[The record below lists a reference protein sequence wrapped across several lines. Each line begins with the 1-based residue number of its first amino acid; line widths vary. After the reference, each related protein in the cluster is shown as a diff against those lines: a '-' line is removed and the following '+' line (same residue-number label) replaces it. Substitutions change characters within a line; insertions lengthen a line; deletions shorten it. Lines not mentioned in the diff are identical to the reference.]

1 MLYFVTGNIKIVVQ
15 ISGNREG
22 SGPKNYPQSIAT
34 CFKFAEQLYGMTR
47 KQEVL
52 QDVVIKFAGDSG
64 DGMQLTGTQF
74 TNNTALL
81 GIDLSTFPDFPA
93 EIRAP
98 QGTLPGVS
106 GFQLRFS
113 SDRVFTP
120 GDACDVLVAMNAA
133 ALKTNLTALK
143 KGGKIIVNTDGFDGK
158 NLRLANYPEGENPL
172 ENGSLDNY
180 EVIRMDVTK
189 MTREALK
196 DFTMGMK
203 EKDRAKNMF
212 VLGFIYFMYN
222 RNMENT
228 LGFLKEKFGKK
239 PEILE
244 SNIKVLQAGYN
255 YGDTTETF
263 TTTYSVE
270 KAKMLPGT
278 YRSVMG
284 NQAVTFGLIAA
295 SQKSGLPLFLGSYP
309 ITPASDILHEL
320 SKYKNFGIRTFQA
333 EDEIAAITSAIGAA
347 YGGSLG
353 VTTTSG
359 PGMAL
364 KAEAMG
370 LAVMLEIPLLI
381 CDIQRGGP
389 STGLPTKTEQSDLLQ
404 AYYGRNGEC
413 PMPIVSASTPAD
425 CFDAVYEAVR
435 IAVQH
440 MTPVIFL
447 SDGYIANGAEP
458 WKFPT
463 TEELRPIT
471 VKFKTE
477 LGDHEDKL
485 QPYLRDEKLARPWA
499 VPGTPGL
506 EHRIGGLE
514 KQNVTGNI
522 SYEPE
527 NHQLM
532 VKIRQEKVDKI
543 AEYIPEQKL
552 DSGPEKGKILVLG
565 WGSTFGAIKS
575 ACTELQAKGHAVS
588 HAHLRY
594 VRPFPKNLGEIIKN
608 FDTVLIPEINN
619 GQLIKIIR
627 DIYFV
632 DAKGYSKIMGVPITK
647 TELVMKLEEMLAL

>member
-1 MLYFVTGNIKIVVQ
+1 M
-15 ISGNREG
+15 E
-22 SGPKNYPQSIAT
+22 
-34 CFKFAEQLYGMTR
+34 R

-64 DGMQLTGTQF
+64 DGMQLTGSQF

-81 GIDLSTFPDFPA
+81 GIDLATFPDFPA

-98 QGTLPGVS
+98 IGTLPGVS
-106 GFQLRFS
+106 GYQLRFS

-133 ALKTNLTALK
+133 ALKVNLTAIK
-143 KGGKIIVNTDGFDGK
+143 KGGKIIVNTDGFDSR

-172 ENGSLDNY
+172 ENGSLGNY
-180 EVIRMDVTK
+180 EVIKMDVTK

-196 DFTMGMK
+196 DITMGMK

-212 VLGFIYFMYN
+212 VLGFLYWMYG
-222 RNMENT
+222 REMANT
-228 LGFLKEKFGKK
+228 AGFLKEKFGKK
-239 PEILE
+239 PEIFE
-244 SNIKVLQAGYN
+244 SNVKAMQAGYN

-263 TTTYSVE
+263 TTTYKVE
-270 KAKMLPGT
+270 KAKMEPGS
-278 YRSVMG
+278 YRSIMG
-284 NQAVTFGLIAA
+284 NQAVTYGLIAA
-295 SQKSGLPLFLGSYP
+295 SQKSGLPIFLGSYP
-309 ITPASDILHEL
+309 ITPASDILHDL
-320 SKYKNFGIRTFQA
+320 AKYKNFGVRTFQA

-364 KAEAMG
+364 KGEAMG
-370 LAVMLEIPLLI
+370 LAVMLEIPLI
-381 CDIQRGGP
+381 IINIQRGGP
-389 STGLPTKTEQSDLLQ
+389 STGLPTKTEQSDLMQ

-413 PMPIVSASTPAD
+413 PMPIVSASTPGD
-425 CFDAVYEAVR
+425 CFEAVYEAVR

-458 WKFPT
+458 WKYPT
-463 TEELRPIT
+463 ADALRPIT
-471 VKFKTE
+471 VKFKTQ
-477 LGDHEDKL
+477 LGDMEEKF

-499 VPGTPGL
+499 VPGTAGL

-543 AEYIPEQKL
+543 ADYIPEQKL
-552 DSGPEKGKILVLG
+552 DSGASTGKILVLG
-565 WGSTFGAIKS
+565 WGSTYGAIKS

-594 VRPFPKNLGEIIKN
+594 VRPFPKNLGDIIKN

-619 GQLIKIIR
+619 GQLVKIIR
-627 DIYFV
+627 DVYFV
-632 DAKGYSKIMGVPITK
+632 DAKGYNKIMGVPITK
-647 TELVMKLEEMLAL
+647 TELVMKLEEMLVAEK